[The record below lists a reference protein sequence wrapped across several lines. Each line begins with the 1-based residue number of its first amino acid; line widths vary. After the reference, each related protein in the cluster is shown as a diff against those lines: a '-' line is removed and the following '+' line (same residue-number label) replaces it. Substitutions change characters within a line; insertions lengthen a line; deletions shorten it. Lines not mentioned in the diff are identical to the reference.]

1 MNEEYVKI
9 KDYPYYISNMGNVKN
24 KTGRILKPKIT
35 NKGYLSVALYNAN
48 GKRWC
53 YIHRLVAM
61 HFLINSELK
70 PNVNHIDCNPLNN
83 NVDNLEW
90 CTQSENIKYSD
101 SLGRCKIRD
110 YRYCESG
117 KGHGRSCRIICKK
130 GDNIQIFES
139 INIAGMKLGI
149 SHQNIFKCLKGER
162 KTAKGY
168 SFRRA

>member
-24 KTGRILKPKIT
+24 KTG
-35 NKGYLSVALYNAN
+35 S
-48 GKRWC
+48 
-53 YIHRLVAM
+53 
-61 HFLINSELK
+61 
-70 PNVNHIDCNPLNN
+70 
-83 NVDNLEW
+83 
-90 CTQSENIKYSD
+90 KYSD

-149 SHQNIFKCLKGER
+149 SHQNICKCLKGER
-162 KTAKGY
+162 ETAKGY

>member
-70 PNVNHIDCNPLNN
+70 PNVN
-83 NVDNLEW
+83 
-90 CTQSENIKYSD
+90 Q
-101 SLGRCKIRD
+101 
-110 YRYCESG
+110 
-117 KGHGRSCRIICKK
+117 
-130 GDNIQIFES
+130 
-139 INIAGMKLGI
+139 LGI
-149 SHQNIFKCLKGER
+149 SHQNICKCLKGER

>member
-83 NVDNLEW
+83 NVD
-90 CTQSENIKYSD
+90 K
-101 SLGRCKIRD
+101 
-110 YRYCESG
+110 
-117 KGHGRSCRIICKK
+117 
-130 GDNIQIFES
+130 
-139 INIAGMKLGI
+139 
-149 SHQNIFKCLKGER
+149 SHQNICKCLKGER

>member
-1 MNEEYVKI
+1 MNEELKI

-24 KTGRILKPKIT
+24 KTGRKLKPKIT
-35 NKGYLSVALYNAN
+35 NKGYLPVALYNAN

-61 HFLINSELK
+61 HFLFNSELK

-90 CTQSENIKYSD
+90 CTQS
-101 SLGRCKIRD
+101 RCKIRD
-110 YRYCESG
+110 
-117 KGHGRSCRIICKK
+117 
-130 GDNIQIFES
+130 
-139 INIAGMKLGI
+139 
-149 SHQNIFKCLKGER
+149 KCLKGER

>member
-1 MNEEYVKI
+1 M
-9 KDYPYYISNMGNVKN
+9 
-24 KTGRILKPKIT
+24 
-35 NKGYLSVALYNAN
+35 SVALYNAN

-83 NVDNLEW
+83 NVDNL
-90 CTQSENIKYSD
+90 D
-101 SLGRCKIRD
+101 
-110 YRYCESG
+110 
-117 KGHGRSCRIICKK
+117 
-130 GDNIQIFES
+130 IQIFES

-149 SHQNIFKCLKGER
+149 SHQNICKCLKGER